1 MWQARARGTRRLT
14 STCSHTHLAAG
25 SPKLAAARHQSR
37 RARTYAH
44 SSRAAEAAARGA
56 HRSSSLEA
64 AARHPR
70 AALAAAA
77 LLAAA
82 WLSLLYASV
91 CERAI
96 WHTHHSAHKVDTGIC
111 GGALRG

>member
-1 MWQARARGTRRLT
+1 MLSVTEARPDSCVSGLKDR
-14 STCSHTHLAAG
+14 
-25 SPKLAAARHQSR
+25 
-37 RARTYAH
+37 
-44 SSRAAEAAARGA
+44 
-56 HRSSSLEA
+56 